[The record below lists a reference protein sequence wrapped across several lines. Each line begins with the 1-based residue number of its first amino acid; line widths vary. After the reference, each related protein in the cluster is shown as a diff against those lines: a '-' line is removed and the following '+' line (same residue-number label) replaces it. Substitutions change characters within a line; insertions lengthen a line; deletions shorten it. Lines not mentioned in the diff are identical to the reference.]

1 MSAGGGDGMRG
12 PGGAGGFGGGMM
24 AGMGRGT
31 GDPAFQAA
39 VVFVVD
45 EAGNIEARPVVMGLS
60 DWDYAEIL
68 AGLEPGEQL
77 ALIGAAQLQA
87 RQDERMERMRG
98 RMRPFG
104 G

>member
-1 MSAGGGDGMRG
+1 MMGAMGGS
-12 PGGAGGFGGGMM
+12 
-24 AGMGRGT
+24 T
-31 GDPAFQAA
+31 GDPAFSPA

-45 EAGNIEARPVVMGLS
+45 ELGNLAPRPVVMGIS
-60 DWDYAEIL
+60 DYDYAEIL
-68 AGLEPGEQL
+68 AGLEEGEQI

-87 RQDERMERMRG
+87 QQQERMERMRG

>member
-1 MSAGGGDGMRG
+1 M
-12 PGGAGGFGGGMM
+12 
-24 AGMGRGT
+24 
-31 GDPAFQAA
+31 GDPSFRPA

-45 EAGNIEARPVVMGLS
+45 ELGNIIPRPVVMGIG
-60 DWDYAEIL
+60 DYDYVEIL
-68 AGLEPGEQL
+68 AGLQEGEET

-87 RQDERMERMRG
+87 QQQERMDRMRG